1 MSSALVISLLLP
13 GLTFFSLPAQ
23 ALSPQVTIEKTLFA
37 SASRNLPVENLE
49 IIPPPLGEIAD
60 NSCHDLPTGVGIPG
74 FRPGIHKN
82 DVIRMLGVP
91 ARSSSGYWPN
101 TRAVSYELI
110 PEQVSLGFLFDKKS
124 QKIRQTE
131 ASFAS
136 GVSDEL
142 VLPTFK
148 AMLGCQMEERIQ
160 EGLQQVRQKKIRRFN
175 FTLEKLKGVIEQE
188 GRDSA
193 KPSAKGDRI
202 YIGIWEADLH

>member
-1 MSSALVISLLLP
+1 MSAALVISLLLP
-13 GLTFFSLPAQ
+13 GLTFASLPTEP
-23 ALSPQVTIEKTLFA
+23 LSPQVTREKTLLA

-49 IIPPPLGEIAD
+49 IILPPLGEIAD
-60 NSCHDLPTGVGIPG
+60 NSCQDLPTGVGIPG

-160 EGLQQVRQKKIRRFN
+160 EGLQQVRQHKIRRFN

-188 GRDSA
+188 GRN
-193 KPSAKGDRI
+193 RI